1 MIQPAQRFPDEIPPN
16 VDALI
21 RAKMEAHPRIR
32 MIVFD
37 YGVRG
42 EYRVRDLE
50 IAAVRT
56 DKIIQGDE
64 LDSLPSDLLDT
75 RTSIKERGL
84 NINLDPS
91 KVYYS
96 AKLETE
102 RLETTRILLDFKK
115 ELNRPLSICDPYCG
129 VGPNLAHILA
139 CDGLS
144 SSILA
149 NDLNPD
155 CIPFLFENL
164 LPLRSHSIPEKID
177 GLIQIT
183 PDILIGNLDALSIPL
198 DKFIDNALYHP
209 KKGYYMQKLP
219 FGQYGDFITAPG
231 ISKIFS
237 EMVFLWLI
245 SYWEKFYK
253 DKKINIVELG
263 AGNGEMT
270 SQIIK
275 SAINFKKF
283 YNKCDFII
291 FEKSNKLIKLQK
303 EKHKNEKVK
312 WLKNLDKLQN
322 KPTIF
327 FGNEFLDALP
337 IKQFVNLKGNWYE
350 KYVQKHKDVFTT
362 KELKEVNHFSYDEL
376 TYNSYYKDYKIR
388 NKNDYLKFQSL

>member
-1 MIQPAQRFPDEIPPN
+1 MRHFSVPSVRAQEIIEKLRQMGWISNDHRIHPSEDGKILIPLHLDAPNTFPNNFIGDIISIEPIIKHRTRSWKEIFEEEVGGLGLFELDERWAKGHEIVGDIMIQPAQRFPDEIPPN

-64 LDSLPSDLLDT
+64 LDSLPLDLLDT
-75 RTSIKERGL
+75 RTTIKESGL
-84 NINLDPS
+84 NINIDPS

-102 RLETTRILLDFKK
+102 RLETTRILLDFKQ

-139 CDGLS
+139 YDGLS

-164 LPLRSHSIPEKID
+164 LPLRSHPIPEKID

-183 PDILIGNLDALSIPL
+183 PDLLIGNLDALSIPL
-198 DKFIDNALYHP
+198 DKSQQGRWDVLLVNLPHDSLDHLPSLIPLLRTNSPSLIRGWSIIP
-209 KKGYYMQKLP
+209 QEEVTNLSQKLTLISK
-219 FGQYGDFITAPG
+219 GRSSIDDIEIKVRKQYGPSHDMVGYWMRLSGAPTG
-231 ISKIFS
+231 I
-237 EMVFLWLI
+237 
-245 SYWEKFYK
+245 
-253 DKKINIVELG
+253 
-263 AGNGEMT
+263 
-270 SQIIK
+270 
-275 SAINFKKF
+275 
-283 YNKCDFII
+283 
-291 FEKSNKLIKLQK
+291 
-303 EKHKNEKVK
+303 
-312 WLKNLDKLQN
+312 
-322 KPTIF
+322 
-327 FGNEFLDALP
+327 
-337 IKQFVNLKGNWYE
+337 
-350 KYVQKHKDVFTT
+350 
-362 KELKEVNHFSYDEL
+362 
-376 TYNSYYKDYKIR
+376 
-388 NKNDYLKFQSL
+388 